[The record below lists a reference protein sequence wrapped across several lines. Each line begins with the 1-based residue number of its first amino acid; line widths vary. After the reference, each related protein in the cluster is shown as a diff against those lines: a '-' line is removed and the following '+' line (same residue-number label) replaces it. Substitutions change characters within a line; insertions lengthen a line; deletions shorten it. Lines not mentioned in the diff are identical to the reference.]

1 MPPTCPCILMLFMY
15 SLCTMAQ
22 PLTVEQVAI
31 LSKALDS
38 ELPISNEIHSIY
50 DDITENDK
58 EDLFINKHRL
68 LERLKEL
75 SREPAY
81 EAEQPAAVVPVRD
94 NTLHR
99 ESRRQQGPY
108 MTLCHFKICNMGKK
122 RSQHYP
128 Q

>member
-1 MPPTCPCILMLFMY
+1 MY
-15 SLCTMAQ
+15 QSLQ
-22 PLTVEQVAI
+22 
-31 LSKALDS
+31 
-38 ELPISNEIHSIY
+38 
-50 DDITENDK
+50 NDK

-99 ESRRQQGPY
+99 ESRRQQGPCKISFIVLY
-108 MTLCHFKICNMGKK
+108 VCSLELAYPKLNRLKYDSVRGRTPRSLKNRIASFCPFFSESLTFKN
-122 RSQHYP
+122 
-128 Q
+128 